1 LKDLISKVGKKN
13 VIGKEHAL
21 KLKNH
26 NEHQKSCRRLYD
38 NWKAKSIQ
46 SKEEFFC
53 IIHNK
58 MDHSKIALARLQVK
72 NKMVVGLSQLPIT
85 LTKMIVHKH
94 GDEAFI

>member
-13 VIGKEHAL
+13 AIGKEHAL

-26 NEHQKSCRRLYD
+26 NKHQKSCRHLYD

-58 MDHSKIALARLQVK
+58 MDHSKIALPRLQVK
-72 NKMVVGLSQLPIT
+72 KQNGCWAQSVANNT
-85 LTKMIVHKH
+85 N
-94 GDEAFI
+94 